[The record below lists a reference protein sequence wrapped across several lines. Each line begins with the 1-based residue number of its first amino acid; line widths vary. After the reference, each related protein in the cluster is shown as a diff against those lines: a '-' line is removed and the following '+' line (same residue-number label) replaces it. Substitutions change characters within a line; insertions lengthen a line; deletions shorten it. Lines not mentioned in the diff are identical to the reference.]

1 MRKHCLS
8 LAIASICLGLA
19 ARSAIADEPT
29 AIIIDPHDA
38 EIAAATENA
47 RAALRLELLDWSIT
61 PSLTVEDLLEHSGKS
76 KSFDAVID
84 HAQQMGGIRWLDDQ
98 TCQVRLEIAG
108 HDAAAAL
115 LRIAADKST
124 HVPRS
129 VGEFRRALG
138 GWDDLNFC
146 ADGTSIAP
154 TLAARLAPAATAGP
168 WATVGDRDRQAALIA
183 ARDNAVDR
191 IVQSIGMV
199 GLPHGH
205 RLAEVFLDRHVSS
218 TVMTWLQSRPITAV
232 QFGDDLEVR
241 LTISAPPAELWAVLR
256 PALADQL
263 RVPIPTSD
271 SGWQALRSA
280 ISARVGPGVGRGFA
294 VAAPQAQPMIVL
306 PAQPPA
312 WAATTANAEGNA
324 GSAGFPLRTARAAER
339 VALDHLRAK
348 IDSLPLTSQLTL
360 GQAAATDP
368 RIAKAI
374 DRAIDMAQTCQVD
387 YDTPEPGA
395 VRAKV
400 QLPLALLWREL
411 AGE

>member
-1 MRKHCLS
+1 MRKYWLS
-8 LAIASICLGLA
+8 LAIAPICLGLT
-19 ARSAIADEPT
+19 ARATIATEVPAIIADS
-29 AIIIDPHDA
+29 HDA

-47 RAALRLELLDWSIT
+47 RAALRLELLDWTIT
-61 PSLTVEDLLEHSGKS
+61 PSLKVEDLLEHSGKT
-76 KSFDAVID
+76 KPFDAVID
-84 HAQQMGGIRWLDDQ
+84 RAQQMGGVRWLDDQ
-98 TCQVRLEIAG
+98 TCQVRLEITG
-108 HDAAAAL
+108 REAAAAL
-115 LRIAADKST
+115 LRIASDKST

-129 VGEFRRALG
+129 AGEFRRALG
-138 GWDDLNFC
+138 RWDDLNFC

-154 TLAARLAPAATAGP
+154 TLAARLAPAGAGP
-168 WATVGDRDRQAALIA
+168 WATVSDRERQAALVA

-205 RLAEVFLDRHVSS
+205 RLAEVLADRHASATVVS
-218 TVMTWLQSRPITAV
+218 WLQSRPITAV
-232 QFGDDLEVR
+232 QFGEDLEVR
-241 LTISAPPAELWAVLR
+241 LTIAAPPAELWTVLR
-256 PALADQL
+256 PTLADQL
-263 RVPIPTSD
+263 RVPTPTGD
-271 SGWQALRSA
+271 AGWQTLRSA
-280 ISARVGPGVGRGFA
+280 VMAHVGPGVGRSFA
-294 VAAPQAQPMIVL
+294 VEAAPAQPAIVL

-312 WAATTANAEGNA
+312 WAATIATADGNA
-324 GSAGFPLRTARAAER
+324 RSAGFQLRTARAAEQ

-374 DRAIDMAQTCQVD
+374 DRAIDMAQTYQVD
-387 YDTPEPGA
+387 YDAPAPGSA
-395 VRAKV
+395 RAKV